1 MIDTTTYQLN
11 DSNYHKNIFKKT
23 QIVVGHNGR
32 KDMRHYQ
39 GWLKRDMG
47 EYKKTSHFS
56 IDKDGK
62 IYQHFDP
69 NYYSDL
75 LGIEQDKS
83 NISILLVNQGWL
95 KLDVNYNVYVDWLGH
110 VYSKKTENLVNKPWR
125 DYDLWVKYTDE
136 QYESLKFLVTSL
148 CEQFNIPKQSIGSN
162 VYDENVD
169 IYNGIT
175 FRSNYSQEIRD
186 VSPAFNMD
194 ILKNL

>member
-23 QIVVGHNGR
+23 QIVIGHNGR

-39 GWLKRDMG
+39 GWLTREMG
-47 EYKKTSHFS
+47 EYKKTAHFS

-69 NYYSDL
+69 KYYSDL
-75 LGIEQDKS
+75 LGVEQDKS

-95 KLDVNYNVYVDWLGH
+95 KLDVNYNIYVDWLGH
-110 VYSKKTENLVNKPWR
+110 VYSKKTENLVNKSWR